1 MAARSHNRSGRRET
15 QEEIENVKELRAENC
30 ILQIL
35 LGAARRENENGN

>member
-1 MAARSHNRSGRRET
+1 MGAHSHNRSSRRET

-35 LGAARRENENGN
+35 LGAARSENENAN